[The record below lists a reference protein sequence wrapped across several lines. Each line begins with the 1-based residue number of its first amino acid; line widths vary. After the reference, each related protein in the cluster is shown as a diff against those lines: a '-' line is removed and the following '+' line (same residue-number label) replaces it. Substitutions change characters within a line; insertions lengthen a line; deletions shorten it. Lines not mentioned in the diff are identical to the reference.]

1 MKKWLHTVEVIVDK
15 LIPFLLIILAAI
27 IILELT
33 AHELAEKYHTYI
45 QIFDYFLIT
54 TFIIDLGFKYHRI
67 RNIPQFI
74 RECWL
79 DIIAIFPFFIV
90 FRFFEGLLGILGI
103 SEATV
108 QAQKVLHVGVG
119 VEKELVA
126 TVKEGSRVAEE
137 VSRAE
142 KLTKYIRAGAR
153 SLRLLKLKDKK
164 VRVGVEKELTKGEKI
179 VLGTVFYE
187 KPEIMKRHLI
197 VKKY

>member
-1 MKKWLHTVEVIVDK
+1 MKKWLHTVEEIVDK

-27 IILELT
+27 IIVELT
-33 AHELAEKYHTYI
+33 SDKLAEKYHTYI

>member
-27 IILELT
+27 IIVELT
-33 AHELAEKYHTYI
+33 SDKLAEKYHTYI

-119 VEKELVA
+119 VEKEIAA

>member
-67 RNIPQFI
+67 RNIPQLI

-119 VEKELVA
+119 VEKEL
-126 TVKEGSRVAEE
+126 
-137 VSRAE
+137 
-142 KLTKYIRAGAR
+142 
-153 SLRLLKLKDKK
+153 
-164 VRVGVEKELTKGEKI
+164 TKGEKI

>member
-27 IILELT
+27 IIVELT
-33 AHELAEKYHTYI
+33 SDKLAEKYHTYI

-119 VEKELVA
+119 VEKEIAA

-164 VRVGVEKELTKGEKI
+164 VRTGVEKELTKGEKI

>member
-27 IILELT
+27 IIVELT
-33 AHELAEKYHTYI
+33 SDKLAEKYHTYI

-187 KPEIMKRHLI
+187 KPEIMKKHLI

>member
-27 IILELT
+27 IIVELT
-33 AHELAEKYHTYI
+33 SDKLAEKYHTYI